1 MDQQNKELRKDL
13 IMWDRR
19 RKLVVVQVVCH
30 VVYWYMQRKY
40 HLKKYVDHPIN
51 YLEREKVRIELMTKL
66 KCIKYCRNITR
77 MGPQAFQDLC
87 HILERDGGL
96 KPTKRATVEEQV
108 AKCLYILSHSVKNR
122 NVSFFFRRSGE
133 TVSRHFHSFLR
144 ALISLED
151 RFLCQPNGSE
161 VPPEILNNNRFH
173 PYFKDCIGALDG
185 THVRVKESGKDAPRY
200 RGRKGYPTQNVL
212 AACSFDLKFT
222 YVLPGWEGTA
232 SDSRIIKNALTR
244 EDKLKIPNAYDKIVK
259 ELREIYNLDLDK
271 AKVKNRLKTIKEHF
285 AECYDLFKH
294 ISGFAWSPITR
305 MFTAEPEV
313 KPHAEKWKCTP
324 IGNYE
329 KLAEIYGKDRAT
341 GVGAETAKEKV
352 RRWAN
357 SSNND
362 HVDRIEVI
370 DELVHQNEAN
380 LESFVV
386 DEDDVVLSPKS
397 GTSSKA
403 KKRKLS
409 NDGERDVEILKTAL
423 QDIASAIREGNAS
436 MEKSQGCFPRGELHK
451 ALEEIGIA
459 PHLFTEAYL
468 FLTKKSER
476 MMQFFG
482 CPVEYRKETLES
494 MMYDPENRW

>member
-1 MDQQNKELRKDL
+1 MDQQDKELRKDL

-19 RKLVVVQVVCH
+19 RKLAVVQVVCH

-40 HLKKYVDHPIN
+40 HLRKYVDHPIN
-51 YLEREKVRIELMTKL
+51 YLEREKVRIELMKKL
-66 KCIKYCRNITR
+66 SSIKYCRNITH

-122 NVSFFFRRSGE
+122 NVSFFFCRSGE

-144 ALISLED
+144 ALTSLED

-161 VPPEILNNNRFH
+161 VPLEILNNNRFH
-173 PYFKDCIGALDG
+173 PYFKKSEDSKREKLSWTNQMDDALIDALYHQHVEGNRANG
-185 THVRVKESGKDAPRY
+185 T
-200 RGRKGYPTQNVL
+200 
-212 AACSFDLKFT
+212 FT
-222 YVLPGWEGTA
+222 T
-232 SDSRIIKNALTR
+232 S
-244 EDKLKIPNAYDKIVK
+244 AYDKIVK
-259 ELREIYNLDLDK
+259 ELCEIYNLDLDK

-294 ISGFAWSPITR
+294 TSGFAWSPVTR
-305 MFTAEPEV
+305 MFTAEPEVWEALIEV

-329 KLAEIYGKDRAT
+329 KLVEIYGKDRAT

-409 NDGERDVEILKTAL
+409 NDGERDVDILKTAL
-423 QDIASAIREGNAS
+423 QDIASAIRE
-436 MEKSQGCFPRGELHK
+436 
-451 ALEEIGIA
+451 
-459 PHLFTEAYL
+459 
-468 FLTKKSER
+468 
-476 MMQFFG
+476 
-482 CPVEYRKETLES
+482 
-494 MMYDPENRW
+494 

>member
-1 MDQQNKELRKDL
+1 MDD
-13 IMWDRR
+13 
-19 RKLVVVQVVCH
+19 
-30 VVYWYMQRKY
+30 
-40 HLKKYVDHPIN
+40 
-51 YLEREKVRIELMTKL
+51 
-66 KCIKYCRNITR
+66 
-77 MGPQAFQDLC
+77 
-87 HILERDGGL
+87 
-96 KPTKRATVEEQV
+96 
-108 AKCLYILSHSVKNR
+108 
-122 NVSFFFRRSGE
+122 
-133 TVSRHFHSFLR
+133 
-144 ALISLED
+144 ALIDALYHQHVEGN
-151 RFLCQPNGSE
+151 RVNG
-161 VPPEILNNNRFH
+161 
-173 PYFKDCIGALDG
+173 
-185 THVRVKESGKDAPRY
+185 T
-200 RGRKGYPTQNVL
+200 
-212 AACSFDLKFT
+212 FT
-222 YVLPGWEGTA
+222 T
-232 SDSRIIKNALTR
+232 S
-244 EDKLKIPNAYDKIVK
+244 AYDKIVK
-259 ELREIYNLDLDK
+259 ELREMYNLDLDK

-285 AECYDLFKH
+285 AECYDSFKH
-294 ISGFAWSPITR
+294 TSGFAWSPVTR
-305 MFTAEPEV
+305 MFTTEPEVWEALIEV

-362 HVDRIEVI
+362 HVDKIEVI

-386 DEDDVVLSPKS
+386 DEDDVVLSSKS

-409 NDGERDVEILKTAL
+409 NDGKRDVEILKTAL
-423 QDIASAIREGNAS
+423 QNITSAIREGNAS
-436 MEKSQGCFPRGELHK
+436 VEKSQGCFPRGKLHK

-459 PHLFTEAYL
+459 PHLFTEAYI